1 MPVDN
6 YETLVSEV
14 SSTNELLEE
23 QNIKIDNF
31 NSTVSILLF
40 AVLFFKAGEFIH
52 RIFVRF
58 YKY

>member
-6 YETLVSEV
+6 YETSTTEV
-14 SSTNELLEE
+14 SRTNELLEE

>member
-6 YETLVSEV
+6 HETLTAEV
-14 SSTNELLEE
+14 SRTNELLEE

>member
-6 YETLVSEV
+6 YETLTTEV
-14 SSTNELLEE
+14 SRTNELLEE

-31 NSTVSILLF
+31 NSTVSI
-40 AVLFFKAGEFIH
+40 FFKAGEFIH

>member
-1 MPVDN
+1 MPVNN
-6 YETLVSEV
+6 YETSTTEV
-14 SSTNELLEE
+14 SRTNELLEE

>member
-6 YETLVSEV
+6 YETLTAEV
-14 SSTNELLEE
+14 SRTNELLEE

-40 AVLFFKAGEFIH
+40 AVLFFKAGDFVH
-52 RIFVRF
+52 KIFVRF
-58 YKY
+58 YEY